1 MIIKTTET
9 ELKIDM
15 LDTPFVSNWKEYMNR
30 INQPSFNMHQWFIT
44 GWPWETSADDSID
57 VNIQRIEDALD
68 YCDKHIT
75 TFDFS
80 LSKNALIQYK
90 KSPNQKH
97 LNLIHRQFT
106 AQTIDNHLLEDD
118 NLTLNQKVHDINAG
132 VHKLETFQIYPNL
145 ELRQKYK
152 GTMIAI
158 VFTNANTKQGD
169 YDTSIWT
176 ENQIRNC
183 NFDHTIEDTNCNVW
197 LNEDILGKDL
207 IRCFLDGDDPNNKDI
222 TGNTFLTPSL
232 LIDVDNVYHN
242 ILISEEFN
250 EWHSKLCPNKTLNRW
265 PIGNIDLS
273 NTTLPT
279 KTSDKVL
286 EYSFE

>member
-9 ELKIDM
+9 TFNIDM
-15 LDTPFVSNWKEYMNR
+15 LDTDFVTKWRGYMNK
-30 INQPSFNMHQWFIT
+30 INQPSFNMHQWYFQGWSKT
-44 GWPWETSADDSID
+44 GDSISA
-57 VNIQRIEDALD
+57 NIKLIEDALE
-68 YCDKHIT
+68 YCDKNID
-75 TFDFS
+75 TFNFA
-80 LSKNALIQYK
+80 LSKKSLKRFK
-90 KSPNQKH
+90 KNPSQHH
-97 LNLIHRQFT
+97 LNSIHRQFT
-106 AQTIDNHLLEDD
+106 AQTIDKHLTADSSLE
-118 NLTLNQKVHDINAG
+118 LNQKVHDINTG
-132 VHKLETFQIYPNL
+132 VHRLETFHTYPNL
-145 ELRQKYK
+145 PLRQKHK
-152 GTMIAI
+152 GTIIAI

-176 ENQIRNC
+176 EHQICNC

-207 IRCFLDGDDPNNKDI
+207 VRCFLDGDDPNNKDI

-232 LIDVDNVYHN
+232 MIDVDNVYHN
-242 ILISEEFN
+242 VLISEEFN

-279 KTSDKVL
+279 KISDKVL